1 MRFIIVPIE
10 DMKVMFTEQEL
21 STMKKSI
28 DGTKVIVHEEVLN
41 VSTKLLNVLKNLEV
55 ENTTMKKTIMMKE
68 IDMLVE
74 DVDLTITTVTVALLA
89 MVVIGT
95 INL

>member
-28 DGTKVIVHEEVLN
+28 DGTKVIV
-41 VSTKLLNVLKNLEV
+41 
-55 ENTTMKKTIMMKE
+55 MKKY
-68 IDMLVE
+68 
-74 DVDLTITTVTVALLA
+74 
-89 MVVIGT
+89 
-95 INL
+95 